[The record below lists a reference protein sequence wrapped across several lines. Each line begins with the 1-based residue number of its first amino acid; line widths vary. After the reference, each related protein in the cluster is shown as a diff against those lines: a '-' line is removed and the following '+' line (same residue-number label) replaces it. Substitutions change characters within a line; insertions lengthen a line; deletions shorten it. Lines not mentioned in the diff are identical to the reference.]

1 MWGGKERARFDAGER
16 FPNRLTKVRGE
27 KIEIIF
33 AMRFKNGGTNT
44 QPGGAVQ
51 NLKQPHPGLW
61 DSLTDRAR
69 RTLQPRFVLLTTQN
83 IPLQEDCDCASSW
96 GDERSGG
103 ERGGGVNEHAISAI
117 RRL

>member
-44 QPGGAVQ
+44 QPGGAAQ
-51 NLKQPHPGLW
+51 NLTKPHPGLW
-61 DSLTDRAR
+61 DSLSDRASES
-69 RTLQPRFVLLTTQN
+69 LQLRFVLVIRRS
-83 IPLQEDCDCASSW
+83 IPLQEDSDVAS
-96 GDERSGG
+96 
-103 ERGGGVNEHAISAI
+103 
-117 RRL
+117 